1 MELAKET
8 LRKELEEELKLSTD
22 ELRSHAWY
30 HGCLPREEAESLLGE
45 DGDFLIRDSGSS
57 QGDYVLSCRWQAEPL
72 HFKIIRVV
80 LRRRQGYSRTLFQ
93 FEQDQF
99 DNVPALVRFYV
110 GNRTPVSET
119 SGAVVSRPVNRDVP
133 LRWVQEHYGASS
145 QPRLDGQEPA
155 KGDAAPR
162 RLSLRRLTAGGM
174 ATEGNLLRVKDRSGS
189 HPTGLD
195 QLGRRPSLYTAQSD
209 SNLRTGSPEAPAGT
223 QERGELPPPSPV
235 FRTGSDPVLR
245 PTASRCLDPEGGA
258 ALSGSEGQLH
268 SKAPPK
274 PLRAPS
280 MLVGD
285 ASQEQL
291 STYCE
296 LVPKAPAGLRSH
308 VARLHT
314 EEKWRGRARAT
325 DTAFGF
331 LEDEV
336 APLPR
341 PRRYEEEMEGFAGRI
356 TGVPREQQRAMGV
369 SSGLELITLPHGH
382 QLRLDL
388 LERHH
393 LIALGIAVDIL
404 GCTGAVAERAATLH
418 KIVQLAVEL
427 KGSAGDLFAL
437 SAVMKGLQLPQIAR
451 LDQTWQKLR
460 QRHTESAIA
469 FEKDL
474 KPFVKRLHR
483 GEGNSSQGEVAVP
496 HLLPLIS
503 LMEGEHLW
511 DDHEESCDLLL
522 RTLESA
528 RSIATSAG
536 AYKATAEAKLQ
547 GFQATP
553 ELLEAFQTEFAL
565 RLFWGSKGAA
575 ADRAERYRKFDAIL
589 TVLSQKLE
597 PAGKTEP

>member
-1 MELAKET
+1 MELAKEK

-57 QGDYVLSCRWQAEPL
+57 QGHYVLSCRWQGETL

-80 LRRRQGYSRTLFQ
+80 LRPRLGYSRTLFQ

-110 GNRTPVSET
+110 GNRKPVSET

-133 LRWVQEHYGASS
+133 LRWLQERYGAPG
-145 QPRLDGQEPA
+145 QPRADGQEPA
-155 KGDAAPR
+155 KGDA
-162 RLSLRRLTAGGM
+162 
-174 ATEGNLLRVKDRSGS
+174 
-189 HPTGLD
+189 
-195 QLGRRPSLYTAQSD
+195 SD
-209 SNLRTGSPEAPAGT
+209 SNL
-223 QERGELPPPSPV
+223 ELPPPSPV

-245 PTASRCLDPEGGA
+245 PTAPRCLDPEGGA

-280 MLVGD
+280 MLVG
-285 ASQEQL
+285 AACQEQL

-314 EEKWRGRARAT
+314 EETWRGRARAT

-331 LEDEV
+331 LEDEG

-341 PRRYEEEMEGFAGRI
+341 PRHYEEETGGFVRPLLETASSFQPHSFHSLLLPPDNKPLEPGALKRLKDLFARHDCRTMALHVLYMDCLVGRI
-356 TGVPREQQRAMGV
+356 TGVPREQQQAMGV

-418 KIVQLAVEL
+418 KIIQLAVEL
-427 KGSAGDLFAL
+427 KALAGDLFAL

-474 KPFVKRLHR
+474 KPFVKRFNR
-483 GEGNSSQGEVAVP
+483 GEGNSSPGEVAVP

-503 LMEGEHLW
+503 LMEGEQLW

-522 RTLESA
+522 QTLESA